1 MIKKLN
7 YYFITLFV
15 FGDSIEKYR
24 GTWASLFTTLFLC
37 IIAMIGENS
46 NPRGMNIFWYKF
58 NIKRREY
65 FKALTEYDSGNNKGN
80 GKHSR

>member
-1 MIKKLN
+1 MRGGFLSLPFLFLDFVLKTLYNKME
-7 YYFITLFV
+7 FI
-15 FGDSIEKYR
+15 I
-24 GTWASLFTTLFLC
+24 FTTLFLC